1 MLYCNPLPY
10 LPTWYNRRCNF
21 SGNFHI
27 QRLGSFQHKAKDQIP
42 LNLGKKG
49 EGGSIEDERFES
61 STNDIQK
68 LWTCWCDG
76 SGLIL
81 NWIMRGH
88 SLHVALMSGEAGQR
102 WGEGEEGR
110 RRGESHYVQVWGG
123 GWVFPSDAAVE
134 PFKSDSEERG
144 KDNKGT
150 GTDGWKPGVE
160 RWVFNKGGREART
173 GRWDNHRLEK
183 QKVLNTT
190 PQAEITTEVFY
201 MLLAICE
208 ISFFLHFLLWTNS
221 QSVAQFS

>member
-1 MLYCNPLPY
+1 MWRIRADIELDYERPLIA
-10 LPTWYNRRCNF
+10 RSFDVR
-21 SGNFHI
+21 GG
-27 QRLGSFQHKAKDQIP
+27 GSA
-42 LNLGKKG
+42 LRWRWGGTKKG
-49 EGGSIEDERFES
+49 GEP
-61 STNDIQK
+61 
-68 LWTCWCDG
+68 LC
-76 SGLIL
+76 SGL
-81 NWIMRGH
+81 
-88 SLHVALMSGEAGQR
+88 
-102 WGEGEEGR
+102 
-110 RRGESHYVQVWGG
+110 GG
-123 GWVFPSDAAVE
+123 GWVFPSDAAAE